1 MNEDEELENE
11 VTEIVEDVAPVE
23 AVAEQKMLPMD
34 RVNDIARRAKMEGYE
49 KAKAEY
55 ASEMQSK
62 MNQQSAEQPVAAPQ
76 AGDETRKQVVEE
88 ISRLAQEH
96 KLKLEEEAEKKR
108 LQEIANNY
116 FEKMEKGSELFE
128 DFDEVMKG
136 FNASKNADVIE
147 LAHEFDNLPQI
158 IYELANNRSKAA
170 ELRRMA
176 KDDPED
182 ALYELQRLAKSIS
195 QNEEAQQQYIP
206 AKPPLTKP
214 KPSHVG
220 TDSGV
225 MSLKDYKNASWLKG

>member
-1 MNEDEELENE
+1 
-11 VTEIVEDVAPVE
+11 
-23 AVAEQKMLPMD
+23 
-34 RVNDIARRAKMEGYE
+34 
-49 KAKAEY
+49 
-55 ASEMQSK
+55 
-62 MNQQSAEQPVAAPQ
+62 
-76 AGDETRKQVVEE
+76 
-88 ISRLAQEH
+88 
-96 KLKLEEEAEKKR
+96 
-108 LQEIANNY
+108 
-116 FEKMEKGSELFE
+116 
-128 DFDEVMKG
+128 VMKG

>member
-23 AVAEQKMLPMD
+23 AVTEQKMLPMD

-108 LQEIANNY
+108 LQE
-116 FEKMEKGSELFE
+116 EKTALGLCLS
-128 DFDEVMKG
+128 DEG
-136 FNASKNADVIE
+136 FQC
-147 LAHEFDNLPQI
+147 F
-158 IYELANNRSKAA
+158 
-170 ELRRMA
+170 
-176 KDDPED
+176 
-182 ALYELQRLAKSIS
+182 
-195 QNEEAQQQYIP
+195 
-206 AKPPLTKP
+206 
-214 KPSHVG
+214 
-220 TDSGV
+220 
-225 MSLKDYKNASWLKG
+225 